1 MLRKFFD
8 DFLHWLMP
16 SLWVPLYSSV
26 SFTCMPYKK
35 CIENRA
41 WQDRVLN
48 KVLKIIGVTGVATLT
63 VGAFHLY
70 KTYWTTLENMI
81 F

>member
-1 MLRKFFD
+1 
-8 DFLHWLMP
+8 MP
-16 SLWVPLYSSV
+16 SHWVPLYSSV

-41 WQDRVLN
+41 WQDRFLSR
-48 KVLKIIGVTGVATLT
+48 LIAIGGIGSAALMT
-63 VGAFHLY
+63 VGAYQLFKVY
-70 KTYWTTLENMI
+70 GDIIYEKIN